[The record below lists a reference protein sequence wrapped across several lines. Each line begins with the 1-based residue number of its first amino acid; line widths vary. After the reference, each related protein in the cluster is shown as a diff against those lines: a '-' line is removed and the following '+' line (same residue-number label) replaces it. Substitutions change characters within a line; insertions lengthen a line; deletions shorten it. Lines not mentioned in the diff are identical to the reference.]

1 MMIMAE
7 YVINAENTKN
17 EMIIHTIKS
26 DFIKGIVPVKDV
38 RIKLMLNIDLT
49 DDTTKTTNTNIT
61 KDIWR

>member
-7 YVINAENTKN
+7 YVINAENTRN

-26 DFIKGIVPVKDV
+26 DSIKGIAPVRYV

-49 DDTTKTTNTNIT
+49 DDTRKIENTRKR
-61 KDIWR
+61 KDI

>member
-26 DFIKGIVPVKDV
+26 DSIKGIVLVKNV

-49 DDTTKTTNTNIT
+49 DDTRKIENTRKR
-61 KDIWR
+61 KDI

>member
-26 DFIKGIVPVKDV
+26 DSIKGIAHV
-38 RIKLMLNIDLT
+38 RYVGIKLMLNIDLT
-49 DDTTKTTNTNIT
+49 DDTTKTTNTNT
-61 KDIWR
+61 RKDI

>member
-26 DFIKGIVPVKDV
+26 DSIKGIVPVRYV

-49 DDTTKTTNTNIT
+49 DDTRKTESINIE
-61 KDIWR
+61 KDI

>member
-26 DFIKGIVPVKDV
+26 DSTKGIAPVKYV

-49 DDTTKTTNTNIT
+49 DDTRKTESINIG
-61 KDIWR
+61 KDI

>member
-1 MMIMAE
+1 MMIMVE
-7 YVINAENTKN
+7 YVINAENTRN

-26 DFIKGIVPVKDV
+26 DSIKEIVPVKNV

-61 KDIWR
+61 KDI

>member
-7 YVINAENTKN
+7 YVINAENTRN

-26 DFIKGIVPVKDV
+26 ESIKGIVPVKYV

-49 DDTTKTTNTNIT
+49 DDTRKTESINIG
-61 KDIWR
+61 KDI

>member
-7 YVINAENTKN
+7 YVINAENTRN

-26 DFIKGIVPVKDV
+26 DSTKGIAPVRYV

-61 KDIWR
+61 KDI